1 MSTIP
6 EVMTAHH
13 CGIRVL
19 AFSVITNMCV
29 PHKECEENNLGHEV
43 ICKAKERQDD
53 LKELVSNIVLTI
65 QSSQFLQEKYL

>member
-6 EVMTAHH
+6 EVITAHH
-13 CGIRVL
+13 CGITVL

-29 PHKECEENNLGHEV
+29 ADMECDEGNLGHEV

-53 LKELVSNIVLTI
+53 LKELVSNIVLNV
-65 QSSQFLQEKYL
+65 QSVQFPQKTRL